1 MCNILNM
8 LYVGLL
14 VLWKQTNVYTLHTQ
28 QDHDCYKHYLHTS
41 TLQARMYVYVCA
53 YYLRMSVNI
62 LSSWLVLCNES
73 ILHTTNP
80 HTIAQQCVNSTYT
93 TEHYTS
99 LLLQQDSNVSWG
111 EISTPHTPQNITP
124 VCYYNRTAMC
134 LEEKYQLNI
143 HHRTLQQF
151 VFFTAQLQY
160 NFLQQTRCW
169 ISETISDI
177 NVVSMIIFLELSVI
191 RRQSALRWSFYLRYQ
206 DSVTELVSWNFG
218 SFILASMLCDAAE
231 DFIVNSLRLYTYA
244 LCTHN
249 FINSKY
255 K

>member
-1 MCNILNM
+1 MCLEEKYQLNIQPHNTTPVCYFNRTAMCLGEKYQLNVPQNTTPVCYYNRTAM
-8 LYVGLL
+8 CHGEKYQL
-14 VLWKQTNVYTLHTQ
+14 NVHHTTLHQ
-28 QDHDCYKHYLHTS
+28 F
-41 TLQARMYVYVCA
+41 V
-53 YYLRMSVNI
+53 I
-62 LSSWLVLCNES
+62 
-73 ILHTTNP
+73 TTG
-80 HTIAQQCVNSTYT
+80 QQCVLRRNINSTYT

-111 EISTPHTPQNITP
+111 EISTQRIRHKTTP

-134 LEEKYQLNI
+134 LGEKYQLNI

-206 DSVTELVSWNFG
+206 DSITELVSWNFG